1 MTKLIQKAWLKP
13 YIDINTKLR
22 EQGNII
28 FRKTFLKLR
37 NNAIF
42 GRTLENM
49 RKHRNI
55 KFVATER
62 NRNYLISEP
71 NYHTTKFFTENVLA
85 TKMRKNQ
92 IIMN

>member
-55 KFVATER
+55 KFVTTER